1 MIARDDAERLD
12 AADPL
17 APFRERFAIPD
28 PGLIYMDGNSLGRP
42 PRLALRRLKAA
53 AHEEWG
59 EGLVRSWER
68 WVDVPRE
75 AGDVLGTELLGARP
89 GEVVLSDQTS
99 VNLYKLA
106 AAALGAR
113 PGRTAI
119 VTDSTNFPSDRYVLE
134 GLTGELRVVDADPVH
149 GPQPGDVAAALD
161 GEVALVSLSHVG
173 YKSGVI
179 ADMAAITAAAHA
191 AGALVLWDLS
201 HAAGI
206 VPIDLGGTGADLAV
220 GCTYK
225 YLNGGPGAPAFLYVR
240 RELQGELHQPIR
252 GWFGH
257 ADMFAF
263 ADGYDAAPDIRR
275 FTTGTP
281 PMLAVRAA
289 QAGIETS
296 AEAGIGAIR
305 AKSMSLTA
313 LLVDLFDAQLAPLG
327 FELGTPR
334 DPARRGGHVSIRHP
348 DAAAICK
355 RLIADHQVVPDF
367 RPPDTIRLGP
377 APLYTTHAEVW
388 DAVERL
394 ATVAHAGPGG
404 GG

>member
-1 MIARDDAERLD
+1 MTSRDGAARLD
-12 AADPL
+12 ATDPL
-17 APFRERFAIPD
+17 AGFRDLFAIPD
-28 PGLIYMDGNSLGRP
+28 PELIYMDGNSLGRP

-59 EGLVRSWER
+59 EGLVRSWDH
-68 WVDVPRE
+68 WVDVPVA
-75 AGDVLGTELLGARP
+75 AGDLLGTSLLGARP
-89 GEVVLSDQTS
+89 GEVILSDQTS

-106 AAALGAR
+106 SAALAAR

-134 GLTGELRVVDADPVH
+134 GLAGELRVVDADEVEGS
-149 GPQPGDVAAALD
+149 GPEDVAVALD
-161 GEVALVSLSHVG
+161 ERVGLVSLSHVG
-173 YKSGVI
+173 YKSGAI
-179 ADMAAITAAAHA
+179 ADMEAITRLAHD

-206 VPIDLGGTGADLAV
+206 VPIDLEGTGADLAV

-240 RELQGELHQPIR
+240 RDLQGELHQPIR

-263 ADGYDAAPDIRR
+263 ADGYTAAPDIRR
-275 FTTGTP
+275 FATGTP
-281 PMLAVRAA
+281 PMLAMRAA

-296 AEAGIGAIR
+296 AEAGIAAIR

-313 LLVDLFDAQLAPLG
+313 LLVDLFDARLAPLG

-334 DPARRGGHVSIRHP
+334 DPDRRGGHVSVRHHE
-348 DAAAICK
+348 AAAISE
-355 RLIADHQVVPDF
+355 RLIAAHRVVPDF

-377 APLYTTHAEVW
+377 APLYTSHVDVW
-388 DAVERL
+388 DAVDR
-394 ATVAHAGPGG
+394 TVAAAA
-404 GG
+404 

>member
-17 APFRERFAIPD
+17 TPFRERFAIPD

-42 PRLALRRLKAA
+42 PRLALKRLKAA

-68 WVDVPRE
+68 WVDVPQE
-75 AGDVLGTELLGARP
+75 AGDLLGTELLGARP
-89 GEVVLSDQTS
+89 GEAILSDQTS

-113 PGRTAI
+113 PGRTAV

-134 GLTGELRVVDADPVH
+134 GLADELRVVDADPVD
-149 GPQPGDVAAALD
+149 GPQPEDVAAALD

-173 YKSGVI
+173 YKSGAI
-179 ADMAAITAAAHA
+179 ADMAAITDLAHA

-240 RELQGELHQPIR
+240 RELQSELHQPIR

-263 ADGYDAAPDIRR
+263 ADGYAAAPDIGRY
-275 FTTGTP
+275 TTGTP

-313 LLVDLFDAQLAPLG
+313 LLVDLFDARLAPLG

-377 APLYTTHAEVW
+377 APLYTSHVEVW
-388 DAVERL
+388 DAVDRI
-394 ATVAHAGPGG
+394 AAVAHAGPGG